1 MPCLATASS
10 ASSRPGEAITIYPIQ
25 SPALAD
31 FEDRPELWLDVRW
44 DVETREA
51 ERYPARLLVQS
62 INEPGTLAQIAQVV
76 AETDGN
82 IDNLTMHRR
91 SPDMTEMTLDV
102 EVYDLKHLSAIMDG
116 LRARKVVSDVQRVV

>member
-1 MPCLATASS
+1 
-10 ASSRPGEAITIYPIQ
+10 
-25 SPALAD
+25 
-31 FEDRPELWLDVRW
+31 VRW
-44 DVETREA
+44 DIDPEA
-51 ERYPARLLVQS
+51 PQRFPARLELQS

-82 IDNLTMHRR
+82 IDNLTMQRR